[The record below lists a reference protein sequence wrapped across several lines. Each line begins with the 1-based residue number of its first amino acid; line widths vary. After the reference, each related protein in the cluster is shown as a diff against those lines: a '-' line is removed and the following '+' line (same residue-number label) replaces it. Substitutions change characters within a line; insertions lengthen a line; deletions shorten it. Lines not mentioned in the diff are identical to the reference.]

1 MLKLN
6 YKMKRITIAKGDVK
20 YIEIINA
27 RLAIVQTSIAQIE
40 TDEIE
45 L

>member
-1 MLKLN
+1 MT
-6 YKMKRITIAKGDVK
+6 RITIAKVDVK
-20 YIEIINA
+20 YLEIINA